1 MNKTAEVIIIGAGII
16 GTSIA
21 YHLAK
26 LGCRDVVVLEKE
38 VDIGTGAT
46 AKAGGG
52 VRQEFNQEINIKLS
66 LESLELFKRFKEETG
81 YPSDFHQCGYL
92 RFVSTEEE
100 LKEISLR
107 AVLQQQFGVTVSLIS
122 PDEAKKIIPAL
133 NVTDILGATY
143 CPTDGKVDPY
153 SVVQGYAHAASN
165 LGVKI
170 FREIEVIDVKITNA
184 GQVQG
189 VLTKEGEIEAPVV
202 VNAAGPYAG
211 LLGKTV
217 GLEIPV
223 HPHKKQNF
231 FTAPTDEIRKDAPF
245 VQDLHQGYSVR
256 REGLGLLLS
265 GTDYDQTEGFD
276 ITVDWSFLPKL
287 AERVVSRF
295 PFTMDVGIRRAE
307 AGLHPDTPD
316 QSPIL
321 GSVPGLE
328 GLYLA
333 CGLNSQ
339 GIMHSPAVGR
349 LMAEYI
355 LGIGCDPAISLLRL
369 SRFQDGALQREGML
383 SAKA

>member
-1 MNKTAEVIIIGAGII
+1 MKKTAEVIMIGAGII

-26 LGCRDVVVLEKE
+26 LGCRDVVILEKE
-38 VDIGTGAT
+38 ADIGVGAT
-46 AKAGGG
+46 AKAAGG
-52 VRQEFNQEINIKLS
+52 VRQEFNQETNIKLS
-66 LESLELFKRFKEETG
+66 LESLEFFKRFQEETG
-81 YPSDFHQCGYL
+81 YPSDLYQCGYL

-100 LKEISLR
+100 LEELSSQV
-107 AVLQQQFGVTVSLIS
+107 ALQRQFGVEVSLIS
-122 PDEAKKIIPAL
+122 PDEAKKIVPAL
-133 NVTDILGATY
+133 DITDILGATY

-153 SVVQGYAHAASN
+153 SVVQGYAYAARN
-165 LGVKI
+165 LGVEI
-170 FREIEVIDVKITNA
+170 FREVEVIGVRVANG
-184 GQVQG
+184 GQVRG
-189 VLTKEGEIEAPVV
+189 VLTSEGEVEAPVV

-223 HPHKKQNF
+223 HPNKKQNF
-231 FTAPTDEIRKDAPF
+231 FTARTDEIRKDAPF
-245 VQDLHQGYSVR
+245 IMDLHQGYGVW
-256 REGLGLLLS
+256 REGLGLTLS
-265 GTDYDQTEGFD
+265 GTDYDQPEGFD
-276 ITVDWSFLPKL
+276 TTVDWSFLPKL

-295 PFTMDVGIRRAE
+295 PFMIDVGIRRAE

-321 GSVPGLE
+321 GSVPELKGF
-328 GLYLA
+328 YMA

-355 LGIGCDPAISLLRL
+355 LGISCDPAISRLSL
-369 SRFQDGALQREGML
+369 SRFQNGALQREGMR
-383 SAKA
+383 SARN